1 MPTRGT
7 KVSTSNHA
15 MVFAGCL
22 WSINTRTIT
31 PKVMMMYKAM
41 IMLWTYCIGSLV
53 PLGSLYNFYLAPFRL
68 SRLCVRHCQGHVLV
82 AFGHRCSCSCM
93 RVRLVFQFFLYAQ
106 KYTLFLELQN
116 NRGINACAKE
126 AIVMERGIIVPFFCD
141 WVLCNWVMKY
151 LFLSQGWGKN
161 TKQFNF
167 FCSMNLITCKN
178 KKVW

>member
-53 PLGSLYNFYLAPFRL
+53 PLGSLYN
-68 SRLCVRHCQGHVLV
+68 LV

-116 NRGINACAKE
+116 NRGINACGKE
-126 AIVMERGIIVPFFCD
+126 AIVIERGIIVPFFCD
-141 WVLCNWVMKY
+141 WVLCNWFLKY
-151 LFLSQGWGKN
+151 LFFSLG
-161 TKQFNF
+161 
-167 FCSMNLITCKN
+167 
-178 KKVW
+178 